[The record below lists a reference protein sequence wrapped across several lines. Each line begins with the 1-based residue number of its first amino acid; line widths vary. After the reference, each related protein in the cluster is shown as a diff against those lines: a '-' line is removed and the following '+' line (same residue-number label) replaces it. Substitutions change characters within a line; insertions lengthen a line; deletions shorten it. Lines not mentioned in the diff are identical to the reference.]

1 VIVVTLIGQ
10 GLLMPSV
17 IQRLGLDT
25 NGRDERRLETAEE
38 LASRRLTLEAALSRI
53 DGLADEREMP
63 EPVVAPLRA
72 HYGERLRQLS
82 YRIGT
87 DEQEQRAAALSVE
100 LERGLI
106 EAERERLYALMCSG
120 EIGDTARRRI
130 ENELDLREV
139 QLARS
144 GAPD

>member
-1 VIVVTLIGQ
+1 MIVVTLIGQ

-63 EPVVAPLRA
+63 EQVVAPLRA
-72 HYGERLRQLS
+72 HYGEQLRQLS

-87 DEQEQRAAALSVE
+87 DEQERRSAELSVE

-120 EIGDTARRRI
+120 EIGDAARRRI
-130 ENELDLREV
+130 ENELDLREA

-144 GAPD
+144 GSPD